1 MRWAAVRSNVMADC
15 PKCLRIRKGLDSRT
29 PGWCPLCRRWQLLR
43 ETSFEAFPGGRYR
56 HLACIECKLG
66 AWCRDFWSRP
76 TAIGCAR
83 EGHVEDFDAHS
94 VTGEFKPKDP
104 RR

>member
-1 MRWAAVRSNVMADC
+1 MAEC
-15 PKCLRIRKGLDSRT
+15 PKCTRIRKGLDPRT

-43 ETSFEAFPGGRYR
+43 EPSFVAFPGGKYR
-56 HLACIECKLG
+56 HLACVECRLG

-76 TAIGCAR
+76 NATRCASD
-83 EGHVEDFDAHS
+83 GHVEDFDAHS
-94 VTGEFKPKDP
+94 VTAEFKPKDP